1 MKIMALNIGSLP
13 DWIYGFERFSVG
25 VIGLGFGLCL
35 VAFSLILFGIVFEM
49 MSAKIKEVIK

>member
-25 VIGLGFGLCL
+25 VIGLGFGIGPSRRSCAG
-35 VAFSLILFGIVFEM
+35 VVVCIRVCIRS
-49 MSAKIKEVIK
+49 S